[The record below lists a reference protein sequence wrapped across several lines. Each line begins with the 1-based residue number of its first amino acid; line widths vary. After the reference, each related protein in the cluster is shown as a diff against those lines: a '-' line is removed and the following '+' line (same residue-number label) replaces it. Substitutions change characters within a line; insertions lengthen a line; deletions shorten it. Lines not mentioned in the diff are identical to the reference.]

1 MEAFTF
7 EKLNGESFEKIVR
20 SLAIEKF
27 GLTGQ
32 VYPMGPDAGRDFSYT
47 GSIEGYKNPEWNG
60 YIVLQAKFKKTL
72 RGGTADVEWLIKQLE
87 AELNKFT
94 DTDKDYLAPDYYI
107 IATNVNL
114 SGADSKVDGKLR
126 KGGMT
131 KVSEHLEGWKTKLG
145 LKSFDIWSSEKLET
159 LLGLSPNIRT
169 TFAAWITPGDVLEK
183 LLENVT
189 ARQKQLSY
197 ALKLMLQHS
206 MKKDKNVRLKD
217 AGSVSDDQIRSSQ
230 VFVDLP
236 ARKQEWGGEE
246 FQFVSESI
254 EIAKGIFRP
263 SVLSKQS
270 EEANSTIG
278 NIVLLGGPGQ
288 GKSTAT
294 LFLAQLFRASMLKE
308 DSSNVLE
315 DSLSDLI
322 EEFIERAKEENI
334 PTVLPSRYPFCVSLP
349 QYADKISEARDKGGK
364 RPSILKHIADEF
376 SDMTDVEISVSD
388 VRDWMGSFPW
398 IVIFDGLDEV
408 PPSGERNAIVAA
420 IQGFLTE
427 VNALDG
433 DVFVI
438 ATSRPQGYNS
448 DLNPATWQHWLL
460 QDLDSKKALAYA
472 KLLTGA
478 YYKDDADRQRKIIN
492 QLESSIKNPTTERLM
507 KSPLQVTILH
517 MIVDTGGGVP
527 SSRWNLF
534 NDYFEILKKR
544 EKSKSGQSQKI
555 LDKNIQLIGPIH
567 QRAGLLLHVDA
578 EKAGQATSHL
588 DLEKFS
594 ALIRNYLESEEFSEK
609 DVKER
614 LIELGEL
621 SLNRLVLLSCR
632 EEGRI
637 SFDVRSLQEFMAA
650 SALTASAPEVIEMR
664 LQHLAAKSHWQH
676 VFTIAASRCFSED
689 NLHYIRSS
697 ITGIP
702 RQLDTV
708 DSHRVVGRGALLS
721 LELFIDGIAADQPKH
736 RRQLAIHALELLN
749 HGLDYIGKPLHM
761 LYESHT
767 QTVLFDELR
776 AKYINSNKHEV
787 RAAAW
792 SLIIKLASK
801 NCRPAIFFL
810 GEEWPKDLESVFAVV
825 QYGVIPVMSNFTLDS
840 VRNSILAAGFVAINS
855 ESDTSALEEKY
866 NNLMRINA
874 NESLEYLDEL
884 NFLTAC
890 SPKVFTATV
899 LSKELGV
906 SSAIVSIDGLSHV
919 IRPSVDAYVH
929 PEWAFIF
936 AAANFS
942 RYPSLDSLADCVKC
956 FIDIASDDP
965 KTVAMLRY
973 VPWPIATVIQTEIEH
988 PSLALPKIY
997 SGEYG
1002 DIKEWKSA
1010 ELRLREKGMLTQ
1022 DFCYTDEFPMD
1033 DMIGRTGLVSFK
1045 NNSLSVDLS
1054 LWKKGESS
1062 TLAAIRQAVF
1072 EFVNL
1077 IPKLKSEYAIKRMH
1091 GLLAIALINIEVPME
1106 LSMQESNDLIDVLSD
1121 DGLSYVYADSL
1132 NIFSASCWKSDYLK
1146 PLSKTCIKA
1155 RFYKF
1160 RPHTRSRRSE
1170 RFSSALIAAQLI
1182 LDPSKEGLVNLLCV
1196 HKVCYGV
1203 DVVLPDDLLLELSD
1217 SEVPIVSF
1225 SARVLRFVF
1234 VSLDTD
1240 NFLRDMSE
1248 LLGSHDLHDH
1258 CWNVL
1263 TELVGGESLPLT
1275 RRIDLCAKLIPLAE
1289 KLGSS
1294 KFRELKSSLVGMLN
1308 SDLSGLADE
1317 TIWNQLKLPKD
1328 AFVA

>member
-7 EKLNGESFEKIVR
+7 GKLNGESFEKIVR

-72 RGGTADVEWLIKQLE
+72 RGGSSDVEWLMKQLE
-87 AELNKFT
+87 SELSKYA
-94 DTDKDYLAPDYYI
+94 DPDKDYINPEYYI

-114 SGADSKVDGKLR
+114 SGADSKVGEKLR

-131 KVSEHLEGWKTKLG
+131 KISEHLEIWKKKLG

-159 LLGLSPNIRT
+159 LLALSPNIRT
-169 TFAAWITPGDVLEK
+169 TFAAWVTPGDVLEQ
-183 LLENVT
+183 LLNNVN
-189 ARQKQLSY
+189 AKQKQLSY

-206 MKKDKNVRLKD
+206 IKKDKNVRLKD

-246 FQFVSESI
+246 FHFVSESI
-254 EIAKGIFRP
+254 ETAKGIFKP
-263 SVLSKQS
+263 SILSRES
-270 EEANSTIG
+270 AGAGNSVG
-278 NIVLLGGPGQ
+278 NVVLLGGPGQ
-288 GKSTAT
+288 GKSTAS

-308 DSSNVLE
+308 DSSQTLE
-315 DSLSDLI
+315 DSVTELV
-322 EEFIERAKEENI
+322 EEFIGRAKEENI

-349 QYADKISEARDKGGK
+349 QYADKISEAKDKGGN

-376 SDMTDVEISVSD
+376 SDTTDVEVTVSD
-388 VRDWMGSFPW
+388 VREWIGSFPW

-408 PPSGERNAIVAA
+408 PPSGERSAIVSAM
-420 IQGFLTE
+420 QNFLTE

-433 DVFVI
+433 DVFII

-448 DLNPATWQHWLL
+448 DLNPNLWQHWVL
-460 QDLDSKKALAYA
+460 QDLDSNKALAYA
-472 KLLTGA
+472 KLLTAA
-478 YYKDDADRQRKIIN
+478 YYKDDTDRQRKIIN

-527 SSRWNLF
+527 TSRWNLF

-555 LDKNIQLIGPIH
+555 LDKNIHFIGPIH

-609 DVKER
+609 DIKER

-664 LQHLAAKSHWQH
+664 LQHLAGKSHWQH

-702 RQLDTV
+702 RQLDTF

-721 LELFIDGIAADQPKH
+721 LELFMDGIAADQPKH

-761 LYESHT
+761 LYEPHT
-767 QTVLFDELR
+767 QTILFDELR
-776 AKYINSNKHEV
+776 MKYINSSNHEV

-792 SLIIKLASK
+792 GLILKLASK
-801 NCRPAIFFL
+801 NYRPAVFFL

-825 QYGVIPVMSNFTLDS
+825 KHGVIPATSNFTLES
-840 VRNSILAAGFVAINS
+840 VRNSILAAGFVAINT
-855 ESDTSALEEKY
+855 EGDTSALEEKY
-866 NNLMRINA
+866 NNLMRINSR
-874 NESLEYLDEL
+874 ESLDYLAEL
-884 NFLTAC
+884 KFLTAY
-890 SPKVFTATV
+890 SPKTFTATV
-899 LSKELGV
+899 LSEHIGV
-906 SSAIVSIDGLSHV
+906 STVIVAIEGLAHV
-919 IRPSVDAYVH
+919 VRPTLEAKVH
-929 PEWAFIF
+929 PEWSFIF
-936 AAANFS
+936 AAADFS
-942 RYPSLDSLADCVKC
+942 RDPSLDTLALCVKS
-956 FIDIASDDP
+956 FIDIESDDP
-965 KTVAMLRY
+965 KIVAMLRY
-973 VPWPIATVIQTEIEH
+973 IPWPVATVLQTELKFLD
-988 PSLALPKIY
+988 SVSPKIY

-1002 DIKEWKSA
+1002 DVTAWKEA
-1010 ELRLREKGMLTQ
+1010 ELRLREKGVVSQ
-1022 DFCYTDEFPMD
+1022 DFSFTDEFPMNKL
-1033 DMIGRTGLVSFK
+1033 IGSVGLVAFK
-1045 NNSLSVDLS
+1045 NNSLSGNLGI
-1054 LWKKGESS
+1054 WKSS
-1062 TLAAIRQAVF
+1062 GNKKLTPVKLAVF
-1072 EFVNL
+1072 EFVDL
-1077 IPKLKSEYAIKRMH
+1077 ISKLKNESALKRMH
-1091 GLLAIALINIEVPME
+1091 GLLAIALINVEVPIE
-1106 LSMQESNDLIDVLSD
+1106 LSLQESSDLIAVLND
-1121 DGLSYVYADSL
+1121 ERLSYIYADSL
-1132 NIFSASCWKSDYLK
+1132 NIFSASCWRSEHLK
-1146 PLSKTCIKA
+1146 VLSEICLKA
-1155 RFYKF
+1155 RFFKF
-1160 RPHTRSRRSE
+1160 RTNTRGIRSE
-1170 RFSSALIAAQLI
+1170 RFSSALMAAQLI
-1182 LDPSKEGLVNLLCV
+1182 LDPCKEGLLNLLCV
-1196 HKVCYGV
+1196 YKVCYGV
-1203 DVVLPDDLLLELSD
+1203 DVVVPDELLGELID
-1217 SEVPIVSF
+1217 SEFPIVSF
-1225 SARVLRFVF
+1225 SAKVLRYIFVE
-1234 VSLDTD
+1234 SSTD
-1240 NFLRDMSE
+1240 EFLQGLNYALSSPDLRD
-1248 LLGSHDLHDH
+1248 H
-1258 CWNVL
+1258 CCNVL
-1263 TELVGGESLPLT
+1263 AELVAGDSMNLA
-1275 RRIDLCAKLIPLAE
+1275 RRIELCVKLIPLFE
-1289 KLGSS
+1289 KLGIS
-1294 KFRELKSSLVGMLN
+1294 KFRELKSSLISMLN
-1308 SDLSGLADE
+1308 SDLSGLADKNV
-1317 TIWNQLKLPKD
+1317 WSSLKLPND